1 MNKST
6 LSLTIVAGSLIA
18 SSAMADYTGL
28 TSVNS
33 DNGDGT
39 WTAQIYANFS
49 AATDELDAVFGDAQN
64 ALSISTSGM
73 FYQNAL
79 GGATSQSINP
89 ALIPLF
95 PSLALDSWVTIGLS
109 DQTDN
114 AMLNI
119 GIDFT
124 DFNAG
129 GSISTDNGSWFATP
143 DDPQVL
149 AGADLRVLVGQ
160 FTMMGMDD
168 NVSGVL
174 NLQGKAGDFET
185 FQARDQAFDFA
196 YGMVPAPGAL
206 ALLGLAGVASRRRRK

>member
-28 TSVNS
+28 TSVNV

-79 GGATSQSINP
+79 GGATSTSINP

-119 GIDFT
+119 GIDFAG
-124 DFNAG
+124 FEAG

-185 FQARDQAFDFA
+185 FQARDQAFDFS
-196 YGMVPAPGAL
+196 MIPAPGAL
-206 ALLGLAGVASRRRRK
+206 ALLGLAGVVSRRRRK

>member
-79 GGATSQSINP
+79 GGATSNSINP

-124 DFNAG
+124 GFEAG

-185 FQARDQAFDFA
+185 FQARDQAFDFS
-196 YGMVPAPGAL
+196 YGAVPAPGAL

>member
-6 LSLTIVAGSLIA
+6 LSLTIVAGSRIA

-28 TSVNS
+28 TSVNV

-79 GGATSQSINP
+79 GGATSTSINP

-109 DQTDN
+109 DQTD
-114 AMLNI
+114 LSLI
-119 GIDFT
+119 HI
-124 DFNAG
+124 
-129 GSISTDNGSWFATP
+129 
-143 DDPQVL
+143 
-149 AGADLRVLVGQ
+149 
-160 FTMMGMDD
+160 
-168 NVSGVL
+168 
-174 NLQGKAGDFET
+174 
-185 FQARDQAFDFA
+185 
-196 YGMVPAPGAL
+196 
-206 ALLGLAGVASRRRRK
+206 

>member
-1 MNKST
+1 MNNKT
-6 LSLTIVAGSLIA
+6 LSLTIAAGSLIA
-18 SSAMADYTGL
+18 TSAMADYTGL
-28 TSVNS
+28 SFEGV

-39 WTAQIYANFS
+39 WTAHIFANFD

-64 ALSISTSGM
+64 ALSINTSSS

-79 GGATSQSINP
+79 GGNTSADINP

-95 PSLALDSWVTIGLS
+95 PSLALDSWVTIGLEDS
-109 DQTDN
+109 TDN

-119 GIDFT
+119 GIDFA
-124 DFNAG
+124 DFEAG
-129 GSISTDNGSWFATP
+129 GGIATNNGSWFATP

-149 AGADLRVLVGQ
+149 AGDDLRVLVGQ
-160 FTMMGMDD
+160 FTMFGLDS

-174 NLQGKAGDFET
+174 NLQGKAGDFVT
-185 FQARDQAFDFA
+185 FQALDQAFDFS
-196 YGMVPAPGAL
+196 MVPAPGAL

>member
-79 GGATSQSINP
+79 GGATSNSINP

-95 PSLALDSWVTIGLS
+95 
-109 DQTDN
+109 Q
-114 AMLNI
+114 
-119 GIDFT
+119 
-124 DFNAG
+124 
-129 GSISTDNGSWFATP
+129 
-143 DDPQVL
+143 
-149 AGADLRVLVGQ
+149 
-160 FTMMGMDD
+160 
-168 NVSGVL
+168 
-174 NLQGKAGDFET
+174 
-185 FQARDQAFDFA
+185 
-196 YGMVPAPGAL
+196 
-206 ALLGLAGVASRRRRK
+206 ALLWIVG

>member
-1 MNKST
+1 MKKST
-6 LSLTIVAGSLIA
+6 LSLTIAAGSLIA

-28 TSVNS
+28 TSVNV

-39 WTAQIYANFS
+39 WTAQIFANFS
-49 AATDELDAVFGDAQN
+49 AATDELNAVFGDADN
-64 ALSISTSGM
+64 ALLIESSNG

-79 GGATSQSINP
+79 GGNTSAEINP

-95 PSLALDSWVTIGLS
+95 PSLALDSWVTIGLEDS
-109 DQTDN
+109 TGN

-119 GIDFT
+119 GVDWT
-124 DFNAG
+124 DFAAG
-129 GSISTDNGSWFATP
+129 GAISTDNGSWFATP

-149 AGADLRVLVGQ
+149 AGSDLRVMVGQ
-160 FTMMGMDD
+160 FTMYGMDSS
-168 NVSGVL
+168 VSGVI

-185 FQARDQAFDFA
+185 FQARDQAFEFN
-196 YGMVPAPGAL
+196 MIPAPGAI

>member
-1 MNKST
+1 MKKST

-95 PSLALDSWVTIGLS
+95 PSLALDSWVTIGRI

-114 AMLNI
+114 ALLNI
-119 GIDFT
+119 GIDFSG
-124 DFNAG
+124 FEAG

-174 NLQGKAGDFET
+174 NLQGKAGDFVT

>member
-1 MNKST
+1 MKKST

-28 TSVNS
+28 TSVNV

-64 ALSISTSGM
+64 ALSISTSGS

-79 GGATSQSINP
+79 GGATSTSINP

-109 DQTDN
+109 DQTGN
-114 AMLNI
+114 ALLNI
-119 GIDFT
+119 GIDFSG
-124 DFNAG
+124 FEAG

-185 FQARDQAFDFA
+185 FQARDQAFEFS
-196 YGMVPAPGAL
+196 MVPAPGAL